1 LTYQSPAVS
10 KIETTSDALS
20 GLSTPQIADACQRLN
35 IGLRVAPAG
44 IRPLRPGQ
52 RLVGRALPLRF
63 NGSIDIFL
71 EALDRARRGDV
82 LVVDNKGRSH
92 EACLSRLIVLEAM
105 SADVTGAVLWGAHRD
120 ADALRPLEFAVFSYG
135 TFPRGAQQVR
145 DRHPESLVSARF
157 GTAFV
162 TSNDIVIADE
172 DGVIF
177 VPAVRLSQVLEGA
190 SSIAAIERDQTDRM
204 HRGTSLRDQLAFSQY
219 LALRREDPT
228 YTLRKHLRGVGVE
241 V

>member
-1 LTYQSPAVS
+1 M
-10 KIETTSDALS
+10 S
-20 GLSTPQIADACQRLN
+20 GTFSALSTPQIADACQRLN

-63 NGSIDIFL
+63 NGSIDVFL
-71 EALDRARRGDV
+71 EALDHALPGDV
-82 LVVDNKGRSH
+82 LVVDNKARSH
-92 EACLSRLIVLEAM
+92 EACLNRLIALEAL
-105 SADVTGAVLWGAHRD
+105 SAEVTGAVLWGVHRD
-120 ADALRPLEFAVFSYG
+120 AEALRQLEFAVFSYG

-145 DRHPESLVSARF
+145 DRHPESLLSARV

-162 TSNDIVIADE
+162 TSNDVVIADE

-177 VPAVRLSQVLEGA
+177 VPAVRLTQALETA
-190 SSIAAIERDQTDRM
+190 RSMAAIERDQTDRI

-219 LALRREDPT
+219 LALRREDPA
-228 YTLRKHLRGVGVE
+228 YTFRKHLRGVGAE
-241 V
+241 I